1 MTENPFEKHERKM
14 NLGKEWLRQTAD
26 EMQSWWTCGEP
37 DKRTAEDNFESSCN
51 WRVVLSM
58 FKEIDQLKEKV
69 KELQEH
75 ISKDDIARL
84 KWEHLIAQGEA
95 LGIVVTE
102 EKQANGITR
111 ITSRNARAE
120 KAESDLGWVCDS
132 LRD

>member
-1 MTENPFEKHERKM
+1 MSNENPFAKHEQEMK
-14 NLGKEWLRQTAD
+14 LGKGKLREAASA
-26 EMQSWWTCGEP
+26 MWNWWAGVDT
-37 DKRTAEDNFESSCN
+37 DKDIAESNFESACN
-51 WRVVLSM
+51 FRVILSM
-58 FKEIDQLKEKV
+58 FGENDRLEAKV

-75 ISKDDIARL
+75 VSKDDIARL

-120 KAESDLGWVCDS
+120 KAEALLDVLGGND
-132 LRD
+132 